1 MSHVVS
7 QSCLSERE
15 GRRGHTQH
23 SSDEQRKT
31 TDETGH
37 TDDGIGD
44 GDAAGLDVVHREDK
58 HGGSDGEEAPMEVI

>member
-1 MSHVVS
+1 MWSDSRV
-7 QSCLSERE
+7 LRRE

-23 SSDEQRKT
+23 SSNEQRKT

-37 TDDGIGD
+37 TDDGIGN

-58 HGGSDGEEAPMEVI
+58 HGGSDGEETPMEVI

>member
-1 MSHVVS
+1 MRSAI
-7 QSCLSERE
+7 CALLRKC
-15 GRRGHTQH
+15 RRGHTQH
-23 SSDEQRKT
+23 SSDEQGKT

-58 HGGSDGEEAPMEVI
+58 HGGGDGEETPMEVI